1 MKTNFYTDIQMSLLG
16 NQVYANADT
25 PIWLSATG
33 GTIDGNVLIRGN
45 LQVLTTGPG
54 TGAIE
59 CNELVTNVD
68 VQTGE
73 YKFVGPGGTTSS
85 FITTANPN
93 TPTESMVLS
102 STQEIDFVKG
112 SGAANTRLVL
122 SAPGSNLDNLIV
134 GGNVTMNSMSA
145 GSQMAGT
152 GSIALGANNVVIPST
167 KVAANSLI
175 FLTHVGPAVAG
186 PGSGP
191 AQGNL
196 TYRPAD
202 IVPGVSFTVYLTDI
216 TGISINAAT
225 QAATFV
231 WMIVNPV

>member
-1 MKTNFYTDIQMSLLG
+1 MSLLI
-16 NQVYANADT
+16 NESYANPAT
-25 PIWLSATG
+25 PLWVSATG
-33 GTIDGNVLIRGN
+33 GTIDGNVVINGN
-45 LQVLTTGPG
+45 LQVVSSGPG

-59 CNELVTNVD
+59 CNELVANLD
-68 VQTGE
+68 IQCSE

-134 GGNVTMNSMSA
+134 GGNVTMQSMSA

-167 KVAANSLI
+167 KVTANSLI
-175 FLTHVGPAVAG
+175 FLSRVGPAVAG

-196 TYRPAD
+196 TYRLAD
-202 IVPGVSFTVYLTDI
+202 IVPGVSFTVYLVDI